1 MHFDLNMGFTV
12 KIYMHRARTTHKH
25 LIVSFSYMFSFFET
39 GSHVASNFLRS
50 GGLPRIYAS
59 PTSTD
64 EENQRIICAY
74 YQAKSVLGNH
84 NKEWRIQ
91 NESPAAPLLRPASVP
106 CSKGPGHHPSAPPS
120 FGSLISPNTPPLEN

>member
-1 MHFDLNMGFTV
+1 MHFDLNMDFTV

-91 NESPAAPLLRPASVP
+91 NESPAAPLGQGIIPRLRLLSGRLFPLT
-106 CSKGPGHHPSAPPS
+106 
-120 FGSLISPNTPPLEN
+120 LIFSRTRITGV